1 MIIYCL
7 VKNTIFYPLG
17 FKLNNS
23 TQPYIFLL
31 QDDSTQVDLGILAAF
46 PVHDT
51 GRRQFIGNLS
61 AILVLNTVLI
71 LQSKC
76 LNFIIY
82 QLKFRNRF

>member
-1 MIIYCL
+1 MIIKCL
-7 VKNTIFYPLG
+7 CKEIRKDHILFSQKYNFFYHLG

-31 QDDSTQVDLGILAAF
+31 QDDSTQVNLGILAAF

-61 AILVLNTVLI
+61 AILGLNTW
-71 LQSKC
+71 
-76 LNFIIY
+76 F
-82 QLKFRNRF
+82 

>member
-1 MIIYCL
+1 MIDKTPNFFHQMFCDISLCKEIR
-7 VKNTIFYPLG
+7 KNHIFLKSKLQFVYHLG

-51 GRRQFIGNLS
+51 GRRQFIGNPP
-61 AILVLNTVLI
+61 
-71 LQSKC
+71 
-76 LNFIIY
+76 F
-82 QLKFRNRF
+82 